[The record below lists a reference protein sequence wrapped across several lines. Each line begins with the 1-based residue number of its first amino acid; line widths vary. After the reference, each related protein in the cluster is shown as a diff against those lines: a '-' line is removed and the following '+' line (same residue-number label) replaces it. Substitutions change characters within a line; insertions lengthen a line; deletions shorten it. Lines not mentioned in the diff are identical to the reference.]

1 MTLADVRN
9 SIRELDTKKFYR
21 YALLFFIIVI
31 ALVGL
36 LAYLQRRRINA
47 FVLRMNRVNKQR
59 EVVRGI
65 LQEHMSIGEQRAA
78 VDTIL
83 NRDKNFKI
91 PQYFEQLVK
100 EAGLGAKM
108 SKTPTVTES
117 DLNNG
122 YEEVQLDTSFRD
134 IDTRQLSELLYKI
147 EKNDRVYTKEVVL
160 IKQPKADKLDVT
172 LVIATL
178 QPRLVPE

>member
-1 MTLADVRN
+1 MTIADIRN
-9 SIRELDTKKFYR
+9 AIRELDIKTFYR
-21 YALLFFIIVI
+21 YIALFSIIVI

-36 LAYLQRRRINA
+36 LAYWQRRRING

-59 EVVRGI
+59 EVVKGI
-65 LQEHMSIGEQRAA
+65 LQEHMSIVEQRAA

-91 PQYFEQLVK
+91 PQYFELLLK
-100 EAGLGAKM
+100 EVGLANKM
-108 SKTPTVTES
+108 SKTPTITEN

-134 IDTRQLSELLYKI
+134 IDTKQLSELLYKI
-147 EKNDRVYTKEVVL
+147 EKNDRVYTKEVVV
-160 IKQPKADKLDVT
+160 IKQPKVDKVDVT

-178 QPRLVPE
+178 QPKLAPE